1 MQKLDFV
8 YQARAG
14 RVIFGPG
21 SLGHLEREVLN
32 LKSERALILCSAEQ
46 KQTGEAVAAR
56 LGSRAAAVFDR
67 AVMHVPVELAKE
79 ARALARELH
88 ADCAI
93 AVGGGSTV
101 GLGKAIALESDLP
114 ILAIPTTYA
123 GSEMTPIFGITE
135 AGLKRTGVDL
145 RVLPKTVIYDP
156 TLTTSLPVEMSVTS
170 GINAIAHAAEGLYS
184 KDANP
189 VTSLMAEE
197 GIAALVRAIPG
208 IVAEPADIE
217 ARSHALYGAW
227 LCGTVLG
234 SVGMA
239 LHHKLCHTLG
249 GSFNLPHA
257 QTHTIVLSHALAYNR
272 DAAPEAMKRIA
283 RALGSEDAAVG
294 LYQLAKKNGAPTAL
308 KDIGMRAEDVE
319 KAADIAIANSYW
331 NPRPVEREAIFALL
345 RDAYE
350 GVAPR

>member
-1 MQKLDFV
+1 MQKLEFF
-8 YQARAG
+8 YQARPG
-14 RVIFGPG
+14 RVVFGAN
-21 SLGHLEREVLN
+21 SLQHLEREVLN
-32 LKSERALILCSAEQ
+32 LKSERALILCSPEQ
-46 KQTGEAVAAR
+46 RETGEAVAAR
-56 LGSRAAAVFDR
+56 LGSRAAGIFDR
-67 AVMHVPVELAKE
+67 AVMHVPVELARE
-79 ARALARELH
+79 ARAIAKELR

-93 AVGGGSTV
+93 AVGGGSTI
-101 GLGKAIALESDLP
+101 GLGKAIALDSDLA

-135 AGLKRTGVDL
+135 AGLKRTGSDL

-156 TLTTSLPVEMSVTS
+156 ILTTSLPVAMSVTS

-189 VTSLMAEE
+189 VTSLIAEE
-197 GIAALVRAIPG
+197 GIAALVRAVSG
-208 IVAEPADIE
+208 IVADPTDIE

-283 RALGSEDAAVG
+283 RALGSDDAAVG
-294 LYQLAKKNGAPTAL
+294 VYQLAKENGAPTAL

-319 KAADIAIANSYW
+319 KAADIASANPYW
-331 NPRPVEREAIFALL
+331 NPRPVEREAILALL
-345 RDAYE
+345 QDAYE
-350 GVAPR
+350 GVKPR